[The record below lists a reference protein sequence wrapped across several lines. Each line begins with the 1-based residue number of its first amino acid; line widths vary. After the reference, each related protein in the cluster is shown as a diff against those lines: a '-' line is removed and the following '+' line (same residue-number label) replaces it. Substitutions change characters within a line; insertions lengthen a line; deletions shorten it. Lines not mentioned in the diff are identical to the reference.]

1 MFMQRTFSISRSM
14 GFPEVCISI
23 FQEKKKSIAAATRQ
37 KVLSSYLTLNLH
49 MEKLE
54 DNKNK
59 REIMGIR
66 ITSS

>member
-23 FQEKKKSIAAATRQ
+23 FQEKKSIAAATRQ

-54 DNKNK
+54 DKKNK